1 MTNIPK
7 HIAIIMDGNG
17 RWAQRRM
24 LPRVSGHNRAVETT
38 PLVVQRCIELEIPTL
53 TLFAFSSENKKR
65 PATEVKLLMSLL
77 QNLLTNEVH
86 ELHTKNVKLHV
97 IGDIA
102 GLSKPLQDAID
113 AAHQLTANNSGL
125 QLNIALN
132 YGGRWDIV
140 QAAQA
145 LAKAVQTGTIAISD
159 INEDL
164 FNQYTC
170 LSNIPAPDLLIRTSG
185 EQRISNFLLWQIAY
199 TEIYFCPT
207 LWPDFAAA
215 DLDKAIE
222 FFANRQR
229 RFGLLAEQLN
239 NKVDYV

>member
-38 PLVVQRCIELEIPTL
+38 PLVVQRCVELEIPIL

-86 ELHTKNVKLHV
+86 ELHTKNVKLNV

-102 GLSKPLQDAID
+102 GLSKPLQEAID

-145 LAKAVQTGTIAISD
+145 LAKAVQTGTIDISD
-159 INEDL
+159 ISEDL

-222 FFANRQR
+222 FFASRQR

>member
-38 PLVVQRCIELEIPTL
+38 PLVVQRCIELQIPFL

-65 PATEVKLLMSLL
+65 PPTEVKLLMSLL

-86 ELHTKNVKLHV
+86 ELHSKNVKLRV
-97 IGDIA
+97 IGDIV
-102 GLSKPLQDAID
+102 GLAKPLQQAIET
-113 AAHQLTANNSGL
+113 AHQLTANNTGL

-140 QAAQA
+140 HAAQA
-145 LAKAVQTGTIAISD
+145 IALAVQANEIAITD
-159 INEDL
+159 ITEEL
-164 FNQYTC
+164 FNSYTC
-170 LSNIPAPDLLIRTSG
+170 LSDLPAPDLLIRTSG
-185 EQRISNFLLWQIAY
+185 EQRISNFLLWQLAY
-199 TEIYFCPT
+199 TEIYFCDT
-207 LWPDFAAA
+207 LWPDFGATE
-215 DLDKAIE
+215 LDQAIE
-222 FFANRQR
+222 FFTKRQR
-229 RFGLLAEQLN
+229 RFGLIAEQLN
-239 NKVDYV
+239 NKVGYV